1 MIVCPNFE
9 SAFASIL
16 FLFRLVCCFFTS
28 YFESALS
35 WITLWI
41 RQCLLVFWSKLSI
54 IDLINYF
61 LKELRNVNVRL
72 RRDLEV
78 LDVAKL

>member
-1 MIVCPNFE
+1 MIVCPNLK

-35 WITLWI
+35 WIILWI
-41 RQCLLVFWSKLSI
+41 RQCLLVFWSKFSI